1 MFFLASLA
9 VLFDKMPRG
18 HVNTQVYSNA
28 NELRGFSVKNCASMP
43 YPGSVLMCRPDHY
56 DVVDVKNPFMVGK
69 AGTVDRAA
77 AKSQWEAV
85 KQAYEA
91 SGKSVKLIDP
101 VEGLEDMVFT
111 ANTTMV
117 GLTTRMERVCL
128 LSRMRHP
135 SRRREVPY
143 FEKWFKQEGYR
154 IERLRDET
162 AMFEGM
168 GDCLWHPG
176 KRLLWGGYGFRTD
189 PEVYK
194 EVAETFEAPVILLR
208 LVNERFYHLDTCFCP
223 LNQESVLI
231 YPSAFDPESLGLIL
245 KIFPIVL
252 VAEETEAVKSLA
264 CNAAVVDSKVAIL
277 QQGADIAIRHIQA
290 IGLQTVALETAEFIK
305 SGGSVFCMR
314 LPIF

>member
-1 MFFLASLA
+1 M
-9 VLFDKMPRG
+9 
-18 HVNTQVYSNA
+18 NTQVYANA
-28 NELRGFSVKNCASMP
+28 NDLRGFSVKNCASMP
-43 YPGSVLMCRPDHY
+43 QPGGVLMCPPDHF
-56 DVVDVKNPFMVGK
+56 DVIDVKNPFMVGK
-69 AGTVDRAA
+69 AGTVDKAA
-77 AKSQWEAV
+77 ARAQWEGVRDAF
-85 KQAYEA
+85 AA
-91 SGKSVKLIDP
+91 NGKTVKLIDP
-101 VEGLEDMVFT
+101 VEGVEDMTFC

-143 FEKWFKQEGYR
+143 FEAWFKKEGYR
-154 IERLRDET
+154 IERLKDET

-176 KRLLWGGYGFRTD
+176 KRLLWGGYGFRSD

-194 EVAETFEAPVILLR
+194 EVAQIFEAPVILIR

-223 LNQESVLI
+223 LSQESVLI

-252 VAEETEAVKSLA
+252 VAEEYEATKFLA
-264 CNAAVVDSKVAIL
+264 CNAAVIDSRVAL
-277 QQGADIAIRHIQA
+277 MQTGADIAARHIRA
-290 IGLQTVALETAEFIK
+290 IGITPVELETGEFMK

-314 LPIF
+314 MPIY

>member
-1 MFFLASLA
+1 MI
-9 VLFDKMPRG
+9 VPRARM
-18 HVNTQVYSNA
+18 NTQVYSNA

-43 YPGSVLMCRPDHY
+43 TPGSVLMCPPDHY

-69 AGTVDRAA
+69 AGTVDKGLAKAQWESVRAA
-77 AKSQWEAV
+77 YQSH
-85 KQAYEA
+85 
-91 SGKSVKLIDP
+91 GKTVKLIDP
-101 VEGLEDMVFT
+101 VAGLEDMVFC

-135 SRRREVPY
+135 SRRREVPH
-143 FEKWFKQEGYR
+143 FENWFKNEGYR
-154 IERLRDET
+154 IERLKDET

-176 KRLLWGGYGFRTD
+176 KRLLWGGYGFRSD

-194 EVAETFEAPVILLR
+194 EVAEIFEAPVILLR

-223 LNQESVLI
+223 LNQEAVLI

-252 VAEETEAVKSLA
+252 VAEESEAVKQLA
-264 CNAAVVDSKVAIL
+264 CNAAVIDSKVAVI
-277 QQGADIAIRHIQA
+277 QQGSDIAARHMKA
-290 IGLQTVALETAEFIK
+290 IGLDVVSVDTSEYLK
-305 SGGSVFCMR
+305 SGASAFCIR
-314 LPIF
+314 LPYY

>member
-1 MFFLASLA
+1 M
-9 VLFDKMPRG
+9 
-18 HVNTQVYSNA
+18 NTQVYSNA

-43 YPGSVLMCRPDHY
+43 QPGSVLMCPPDYY

-69 AGTVDRAA
+69 AGTVDKALARV
-77 AKSQWEAV
+77 QWDGV
-85 KQAYEA
+85 KDAYT
-91 SGKSVKLIDP
+91 SKGKSVKLIDP
-101 VEGLEDMVFT
+101 VEGLEDMVFC
-111 ANTTMV
+111 ANQTMV

-128 LSRMRHP
+128 LGRMRHP
-135 SRRREVPY
+135 SRRKEVPY

-154 IERLRDET
+154 IERLKDET

-194 EVAETFEAPVILLR
+194 EVANLFEAPVILLR

-223 LNQESVLI
+223 LSQESVLI

-252 VAEETEAVKSLA
+252 VAEELEATKLLA
-264 CNAAVVDSKVAIL
+264 CNAAVIDSK
-277 QQGADIAIRHIQA
+277 IALIQKGNEIATRHISA
-290 IGLQTVALETAEFIK
+290 IGIEPVPLETGEFMK

-314 LPIF
+314 MPIY